1 MTLNGFSHDL
11 LTRRSA
17 SVAKP
22 QHLECPESK
31 DNKSTN
37 PDLSTKLIQES
48 SNKRISDTINSNYA
62 SFGRLIFPKLDPKLF
77 IKFSKFS
84 VFSFSMESSLGQDI
98 GAGAISGLFTKKRSQ
113 G

>member
-1 MTLNGFSHDL
+1 MFL
-11 LTRRSA
+11 
-17 SVAKP
+17 
-22 QHLECPESK
+22 
-31 DNKSTN
+31 
-37 PDLSTKLIQES
+37 PDLSTKLIQET

-84 VFSFSMESSLGQDI
+84 VSSFSMESSLGQDI
-98 GAGAISGLFTKKRSQ
+98 GAVAISGLFTKKRSQ